1 MAQGNGGVHLRLA
14 TATNLP
20 LGHLNKKKRTGVS
33 PAGELVSGA
42 LKLRIIY
49 MKRSGFA
56 IVALAAGVL
65 LTASPA
71 FAQKDAQQGQGRAIV
86 TVLPSARNGN
96 VGQILPQ
103 NLKVKVNG
111 KTSTV
116 TSFNQLQENN
126 SPVELVLLLD
136 AGARASLGTQF
147 NDIQTF
153 VKEMPPNTKMAIAY
167 MQQGRAAFSSQL
179 STNAADVLKGLHL
192 TTGMPGENAS
202 PYFCLSDLA
211 KNWPS
216 HDRTA
221 RREVVMITD
230 GVDNYE
236 RRFDPQDPYV
246 ETAVRDSVR
255 AGLVVYSIYWKNTG
269 IANNTWYETNAGQN
283 LLSIVTQAT
292 GGNSY
297 WQGMGNP
304 VSIQPFL
311 QDLRRRLHNQYEVSF
326 TAPSNGKPEVESL
339 KLDLHVPSAKVDAPQ
354 QVLVTGAVSA
364 RGE

>member
-1 MAQGNGGVHLRLA
+1 MMA
-14 TATNLP
+14 
-20 LGHLNKKKRTGVS
+20 
-33 PAGELVSGA
+33 
-42 LKLRIIY
+42 
-49 MKRSGFA
+49 
-56 IVALAAGVL
+56 
-65 LTASPA
+65 ASPG
-71 FAQKDAQQGQGRAIV
+71 FAQKNNQQGQGRAIV
-86 TVLPSARNGN
+86 TVLPSAKNGN
-96 VGQILPQ
+96 AGQISAQ
-103 NLKVKVNG
+103 SLKLKVNG
-111 KTSTV
+111 KESTV
-116 TSFNQLQENN
+116 TGFNQLQESN

-153 VKEMPPNTKMAIAY
+153 VKEMPPNTRMAIAY

-179 STNAADVLKGLHL
+179 SSNAADVLKGLHL
-192 TTGMPGENAS
+192 SSGIPGENAS

-236 RRFDPQDPYV
+236 RRFDPEDPYV
-246 ETAVRDSVR
+246 QTAIKDSVR

-269 IANNTWYETNAGQN
+269 RINNTGYETNAGQN
-283 LLSIVTQAT
+283 LLLMVTQAT

-297 WQGMGNP
+297 WQGLGNP
-304 VSIQPFL
+304 VSIQPFF
-311 QDLRRRLHNQYEVSF
+311 QDLRRRLNNQYEVAF
-326 TAPSNGKPEVESL
+326 TAPSNGKPAVESL
-339 KLDLHVPSAKVDAPQ
+339 KLDLHVPSAKVAAPQ
-354 QVLVTGAVSA
+354 QVLVTGPVNA